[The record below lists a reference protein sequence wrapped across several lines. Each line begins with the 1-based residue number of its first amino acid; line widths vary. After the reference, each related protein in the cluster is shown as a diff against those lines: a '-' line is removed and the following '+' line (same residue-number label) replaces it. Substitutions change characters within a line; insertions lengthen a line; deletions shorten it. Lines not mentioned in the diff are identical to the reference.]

1 MLREVSLMAVNDCVA
16 HMALGRHR
24 DPVCCHAG
32 MLGSGAVTPWETFQ
46 IGARMEIGQSIGG
59 RRGME
64 AAGTCAVNS
73 RLPCRSRRPSTD
85 ARRRLRTDAPVTRAA
100 AESGGELG
108 AADKPAWAWKEADTR
123 GSNAGCIPQARQD
136 SRYLGRVVSHQYDT
150 SNSNSRGA
158 TNDDNGKFSAA
169 SQWWDAYTF
178 SAGPTLLLSPA
189 EAPNG
194 ASWIMAYF
202 GRDREEWALGIRP
215 PLDPIKFPMGRVG
228 MATSADGVSWQ
239 RVTGPLP
246 GGAVLDPSSDED
258 AFDCVHVGV
267 GDLVRDP
274 MSGEWLLYYFGAGR
288 DALDLP
294 QFGLVGL
301 VGLRFRP
308 GLATSSD
315 GLHFAREA
323 GGAPLLDFGGP
334 GAWDE
339 LSLGWPCVLPP
350 SATGATAVING
361 SLPACEQPV
370 ADDVP
375 LVEHGTYAVGTAWSS
390 DGRQWRKG
398 ERVLGPGP
406 PGSWDDLGPHT
417 RQVLRVSSD
426 ELVMFYCG
434 QSARGEYGIGIAT
447 SRDGGAT
454 WAKDEGGPVF
464 GPRRGT
470 AAWDSETVES
480 PWVVATADGSFRMYY
495 YGEGTVGGRF
505 QQGIGLAV
513 SAGPDFRQWRRHEPV
528 ASA

>member
-1 MLREVSLMAVNDCVA
+1 
-16 HMALGRHR
+16 
-24 DPVCCHAG
+24 
-32 MLGSGAVTPWETFQ
+32 
-46 IGARMEIGQSIGG
+46 MEITRGIGG
-59 RRGME
+59 RRGVVKPQAME
-64 AAGTCAVNS
+64 AAGTCAVVKS
-73 RLPCRSRRPSTD
+73 PLLCRLRRP
-85 ARRRLRTDAPVTRAA
+85 RTDAQHGFRTVAPMTRAA
-100 AESGGELG
+100 AESCGELG
-108 AADKPAWAWKEADTR
+108 AADKPARAWKEADTQ
-123 GSNAGCIPQARQD
+123 GSNAGRIPQARQD
-136 SRYLGRVVSHQYDT
+136 SRYLGRVVSHQYNT
-150 SNSNSRGA
+150 SNSDSCGA
-158 TNDDNGKFSAA
+158 IGDDNGKLSSAY
-169 SQWWDAYTF
+169 QWWDAYTF
-178 SAGPTLLLSPA
+178 SAGPTLLL

-215 PLDPIKFPMGRVG
+215 PLDVSKIPLHQQSSVLGSAYKGQGADGVCCQPIKFPMGRVG

-239 RVTGPLP
+239 RITGPLP

-350 SATGATAVING
+350 SATGATAAING
-361 SLPACEQPV
+361 SVSSPPASSQW
-370 ADDVP
+370 
-375 LVEHGTYAVGTAWSS
+375 LMTYHTFEHGTYAVGTAWSS

-417 RQVLRVSSD
+417 RQVLRVSDD

-464 GPRRGT
+464 GPRRGM

-480 PWVVATADGSFRMYY
+480 PWVVAMADGSFRMYY

-513 SAGPDFRQWRRHEPV
+513 SAGPDFRQWRRHAP
-528 ASA
+528 AAAGAA